1 MTEKEYLDSQGRSL
15 RQGDKVIYLE
25 AREHLLR
32 GLPFSD
38 QEAIKA
44 QVGKEMV
51 VEGFDNYG
59 NVELEF
65 LDKGE
70 AHYSHT
76 IWVEPDCLKEID

>member
-38 QEAIKA
+38 QEAIKT

-70 AHYSHT
+70 TRYSHT
-76 IWVEPDCLKEID
+76 IWVEPDCLKKID

>member
-1 MTEKEYLDSQGRSL
+1 MTEKEHLDSQARPL
-15 RQGDKVIYLE
+15 RRGDKVIYLD
-25 AREHLLR
+25 AREHLLS

-44 QVGKEMV
+44 QVGKEMM

-65 LDKGE
+65 LEE
-70 AHYSHT
+70 ADAHHSHT
-76 IWVEPDCLKEID
+76 IWVEPDCLKKIG